1 MKRLLLMLIT
11 LLATTA
17 QAEVTHIIPDE
28 QLLNSGITI
37 IDIRTEDEWKQT
49 GLVKGA
55 IPITFF
61 DERGGYNAR
70 EFLNSLQQ
78 HIEPGQPVALI
89 CRTGNRTR
97 VVSQFLSE
105 QGYQVTNL
113 QGGITKLMREGY
125 QPVSYNQRLKELS
138 ATGSCTPSPKGC

>member
-1 MKRLLLMLIT
+1 MKTLLALLIT

-17 QAEVTHIIPDE
+17 QAQVTHLVPDE

-37 IDIRTEDEWKQT
+37 IDIRTEGEWKQT

-61 DERGGYNAR
+61 DERGAYNAQ

-78 HIEPGQPVALI
+78 HTDPGQPIAVI

-97 VVSQFLSE
+97 AVSQFLSE

-113 QGGITKLMREGY
+113 QGGIAKLIREGY
-125 QPVSYNQRLKELS
+125 QPVSYNQRLTELS

>member
-1 MKRLLLMLIT
+1 MKRLLALLIT
-11 LLATTA
+11 LLVTTA

-37 IDIRTEDEWKQT
+37 IDIRTEGEWKQT
-49 GLVKGA
+49 GLVKDT

-61 DERGGYNAR
+61 DERGDYNAE

-78 HIEPGQPVALI
+78 HIKPGQPVALI

-97 VVSQFLSE
+97 AVSQFLSE

-113 QGGITKLMREGY
+113 QGGIAKLMREGY
-125 QPVSYNQRLKELS
+125 QPVSYNQRLTELS
-138 ATGSCTPSPKGC
+138 ATGSCNPSPKGC